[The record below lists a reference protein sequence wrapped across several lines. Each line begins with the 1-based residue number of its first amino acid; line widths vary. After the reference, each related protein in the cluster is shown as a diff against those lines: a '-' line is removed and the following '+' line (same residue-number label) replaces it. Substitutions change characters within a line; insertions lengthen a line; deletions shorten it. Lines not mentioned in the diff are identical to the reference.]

1 MLGWLGNC
9 IWGNNPMHTH
19 THTQHAHTTHNTHT
33 HTPIHTHTH
42 APIHTHTQEEYLSAV
57 SQESWNRRVDLSGG
71 EAVIMHSTS
80 AMVQY
85 PLSHFK
91 TSIDHEED
99 YAHPKSVLRGFK
111 EVDKVEQG
119 KSLRMCVRVC
129 GVFVC
134 VCAYV

>member
-1 MLGWLGNC
+1 MGKQPNA
-9 IWGNNPMHTH
+9 HTH
-19 THTQHAHTTHNTHT
+19 SL
-33 HTPIHTHTH
+33 THTH
-42 APIHTHTQEEYLSAV
+42 ARTHTCTHTHTHTQEEYLSAV

-85 PLSHFK
+85 PSSHFK

-119 KSLRMCVRVC
+119 KSLCVYVFVWCVC
-129 GVFVC
+129 VVCLCVC
-134 VCAYV
+134 VCV